1 MRKIICALALTL
13 IAICNCAFA
22 ANLKVKMLNVGQG
35 DAVLIQTLEQNIL
48 IDTSDVDERDKLRQ
62 ELYKA
67 DCYRLDKIILTH
79 PHADHIGNA
88 AWLIKNGIFSVRSI
102 YDNGKASANAYYI
115 DYLKQCKEY
124 GVPRYTAHA
133 GDVIDLG
140 GGATFTVLASASGVK
155 NVNDDSIV
163 GRLTYGNFAMIFTG
177 DAETPIENLLL
188 DEDLDLSAVVL
199 KAGHHGSRTSNSYD
213 FVNAVK
219 PTYVLISAGEP
230 TTKRGGN
237 TYGHPHSTALDNFL
251 MAGVQPSNI
260 FWTFKNGTITIETD
274 GSNVTVTP
282 EIVDVWVDEYLG
294 YRLTIKRIG

>member
-1 MRKIICALALTL
+1 MRKILITLALML
-13 IAICNCAFA
+13 VAICNCAFA

-35 DAVLIQTLEQNIL
+35 DAVLVQTLEQNIL

-102 YDNGKASANAYYI
+102 YDNGKASTNAYYI
-115 DYLKQCKEY
+115 DYLKQCREY
-124 GVPRYTAHA
+124 SVPRYTAHA

-140 GGATFTVLASASGVK
+140 GGATFTVLASASGAK
-155 NVNDDSIV
+155 NVNNDSIV
-163 GRLTYGNFAMIFTG
+163 GRLSYGNFAMMFTG
-177 DAETPIENLLL
+177 DAEIPVENLLL

-199 KAGHHGSRTSNSYD
+199 KAGHHGSRTSSGYD
-213 FVNAVK
+213 FVKAVS

-237 TYGHPHSTALDNFL
+237 TYGHPHSAALDNFL
-251 MAGVQPSNI
+251 MAGVQPANI
-260 FWTFKNGTITIETD
+260 FWTFKNGTITVETD

-282 EIVDVWVDEYLG
+282 EIVDVWVNEYLG
-294 YRLTIKRIG
+294 YRLTVRTIG

>member
-1 MRKIICALALTL
+1 MRKIICVIVLMLV
-13 IAICNCAFA
+13 AICNCAFA

-35 DAVLIQTLEQNIL
+35 DAVLIQTLEQNVL

-102 YDNGKASANAYYI
+102 YDNGKASANTYYI

-124 GVPRYTAHA
+124 NVPRYTAHA

-163 GRLTYGNFAMIFTG
+163 GRLSYGNFAMIFTG
-177 DAETPIENLLL
+177 DAEKPVENLLL

-199 KAGHHGSRTSNSYD
+199 KAGHHSSKTSNGYD

-237 TYGHPHSTALDNFL
+237 TYGHPHSAALDNFL
-251 MAGVQPSNI
+251 TAGVQPANI

-274 GSNVTVTP
+274 GSSVTVTP

-294 YRLTIKRIG
+294 YRLTVKRIG

>member
-1 MRKIICALALTL
+1 MRKIICVIVLMLV
-13 IAICNCAFA
+13 AICNCAFA

-35 DAVLIQTLEQNIL
+35 DAVLIQTLEQNVL

-124 GVPRYTAHA
+124 SVPRYTAHA

-177 DAETPIENLLL
+177 DAEKPVENLLL

-199 KAGHHGSRTSNSYD
+199 KAGHHGSKTSNGYD

-237 TYGHPHSTALDNFL
+237 TYGHPHSQALDNFL
-251 MAGVQPSNI
+251 MAGVQPKNI
-260 FWTFKNGTITIETD
+260 FWTWKNGTITIETD

-282 EIVDVWVDEYLG
+282 EVVDVWVNEYLG
-294 YRLTIKRIG
+294 YRLTVKRIG